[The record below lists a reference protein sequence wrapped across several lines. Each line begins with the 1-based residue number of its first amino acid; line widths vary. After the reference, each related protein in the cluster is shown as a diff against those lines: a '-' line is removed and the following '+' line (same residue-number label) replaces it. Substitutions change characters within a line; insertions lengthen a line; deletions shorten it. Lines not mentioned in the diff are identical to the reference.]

1 MKGLAV
7 RWREKKH
14 MKTFIR
20 NMQMTFINSVYLTKN
35 EDKAKEVTQ
44 QAFAMLYESFDEM
57 DESYLYASLVHE
69 VKNMTNDIVQNKS
82 TQEEVKEHE

>member
-1 MKGLAV
+1 MESSEIKL
-7 RWREKKH
+7 RKKAYENIY
-14 MKTFIR
+14 KKYADDIYKL
-20 NMQMTFINSVYLTKN
+20 SVYLTKD

-82 TQEEVKEHE
+82 TQEEVKENE